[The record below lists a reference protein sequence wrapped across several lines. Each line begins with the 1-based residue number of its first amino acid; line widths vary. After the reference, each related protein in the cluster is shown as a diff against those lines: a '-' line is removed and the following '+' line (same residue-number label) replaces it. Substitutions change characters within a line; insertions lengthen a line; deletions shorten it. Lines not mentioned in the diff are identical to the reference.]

1 MSNAKNIARQRIE
14 SLFDANSFV
23 EIGASITARSTD
35 FNLGKVDAP
44 SDGVITGYGLIEGKL
59 VYVYSQDPEVLNGS
73 IGEMH
78 AKKIVRIIADAVKM
92 GAPVIGCIDCSGI
105 RLEEATDAL
114 NGFGEIYAAKAKA
127 SGVVLQMD
135 IIFGNCGGGMA
146 VASSLSDFTF
156 MSTEGKFYVTSPDA
170 VDDNKSEKCDTSAAC
185 YVGEMTDAIDMIASE
200 AEIIAEARKLVAI
213 LPGNNEDEAVS
224 DCVDDLNRKCDG
236 INLFGKDKLS
246 VIKTIADGNLF
257 VEVKA
262 NYCKSMIT
270 GFMLVN
276 GATVGVVA
284 NAYSSDDKK
293 NIVLCPMAAKKAA
306 SFIGFCDAFEIP
318 LLTLAEINGYATSK
332 KAEAKMAKAAAA
344 LTAAYAEATVPK
356 VTFIVGD
363 VYGSAAMMMNSKAT
377 GADMVYAWP
386 ELGFGMMDPKSAVK
400 IIYAEDI
407 NASDDKIKFID
418 EKNAEYKKAFSSVES
433 AAARGYVDMIVD
445 PAETRKYVI
454 SAFEML
460 YSKRADISFKKHST
474 IK

>member
-1 MSNAKNIARQRIE
+1 MSNAKNIAMQRIE
-14 SLFDANSFV
+14 ALLDANSFV

-59 VYVYSQDPEVLNGS
+59 VYVYSQNPEVLKGS

-78 AKKIVRIIADAVKM
+78 SKKIVRIIADAVKM

-156 MSTEGKFYVTSPDA
+156 MSTDGQFYVTSPDA
-170 VDDNKSEKCDTSAAC
+170 VDGNKSEKCDTSAAC
-185 YVGEMTDAIDMIASE
+185 YVGEKTDAIDMIGTE
-200 AEIIAEARKLVAI
+200 AEIIAKARSLVAI

-224 DCVDDLNRKCDG
+224 DCADDLNRSCEG
-236 INLFGKDKLS
+236 INRFGKDKLS
-246 VIKTIADGNLF
+246 VIRTIADGSMF

-262 NYCKSMIT
+262 DYCKSMIT
-270 GFMLVN
+270 GFMTLN

-284 NAYSSDDKK
+284 NAYSSEDKN
-293 NIVLCPMAAKKAA
+293 NIVLCPSAAKKAA
-306 SFIGFCDAFEIP
+306 GFIGFCDAFSIP
-318 LLTLAEINGYATSK
+318 VLTLAEISGFATSAA
-332 KAEAKMAKAAAA
+332 AEAKMAKAAAA
-344 LTAAYAEATVPK
+344 LTAAYAECTVPT
-356 VTFIVGD
+356 VTLITGD
-363 VYGSAAMMMNSKAT
+363 VYGSAALMMNSKST

-400 IIYAEDI
+400 IIYADDI
-407 NASDDKIKFID
+407 NKSKDKVKFID
-418 EKNAEYKKAFSSVES
+418 EKTAEYKSAYSSVES
-433 AAARGYVDMIVD
+433 AAARGYVDMIID
-445 PAETRKYVI
+445 PADTRKYIV

-460 YSKRADISFKKHST
+460 YSKKAEIPFKKHST